1 LAAAVPL
8 KAANNA
14 PPAKTTESLFLMIF
28 SFSISALF
36 CHYAK
41 WLFRIQRVNGL
52 RVDLYYY
59 DPITLPNIH
68 AEL

>member
-1 LAAAVPL
+1 
-8 KAANNA
+8 
-14 PPAKTTESLFLMIF
+14 MIF

-36 CHYAK
+36 CQYAG

-59 DPITLPNIH
+59 DPITLRNIH